1 MAGTPDST
9 SKLPEE
15 RDVRLDY
22 ADFDFNRPPFC
33 YPTDEEGYSPS
44 PLYPEIDETD
54 LYRMEKR
61 TFNPEEFFPAP
72 PEELDPESP
81 LRKAWEHLKMRK
93 DRLDRGIATIKNQHR
108 YFQPEQSKILETI
121 KRLREQL
128 GLKIAGTTS
137 QQKTPEEK
145 EKDMMEM
152 HFKEKQLYFTM
163 PAAKVEKWS

>member
-44 PLYPEIDETD
+44 PLYPEIDETN

-93 DRLDRGIATIKNQHR
+93 ERLEEES
-108 YFQPEQSKILETI
+108 PP
-121 KRLREQL
+121 
-128 GLKIAGTTS
+128 LKINTDTS
-137 QQKTPEEK
+137 SPNNQKSLKPLNVYE
-145 EKDMMEM
+145 
-152 HFKEKQLYFTM
+152 
-163 PAAKVEKWS
+163 